1 MYKEITKM
9 IIALIIIIGA
19 IVSLFIDV
27 NAMGE
32 ELFRLLAIGIV
43 GYYFAGTS
51 IPVKLG
57 LISKKK

>member
-9 IIALIIIIGA
+9 ILALVVIIGA

-32 ELFRLLAIGIV
+32 ELLRLLATGII

-57 LISKKK
+57 LISEKK